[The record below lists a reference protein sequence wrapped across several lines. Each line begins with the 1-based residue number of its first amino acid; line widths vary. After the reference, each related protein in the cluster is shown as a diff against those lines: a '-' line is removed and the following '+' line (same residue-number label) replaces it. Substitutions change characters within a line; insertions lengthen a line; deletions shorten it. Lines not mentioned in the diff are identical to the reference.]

1 MQQGPA
7 SIWGITRALY
17 HGKVHW
23 RLLPAAA
30 HNLSLSRVSGPRRW
44 GTQVLM
50 HLVKLRADGA
60 ATPCQRFLGR
70 LPLVGWLFSRWRLS
84 KAA

>member
-1 MQQGPA
+1 
-7 SIWGITRALY
+7 
-17 HGKVHW
+17 
-23 RLLPAAA
+23 
-30 HNLSLSRVSGPRRW
+30 
-44 GTQVLM
+44 M